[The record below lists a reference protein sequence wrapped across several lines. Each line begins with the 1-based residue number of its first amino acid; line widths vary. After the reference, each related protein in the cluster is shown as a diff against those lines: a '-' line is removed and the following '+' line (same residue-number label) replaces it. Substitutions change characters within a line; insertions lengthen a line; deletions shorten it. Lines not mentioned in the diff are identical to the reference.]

1 MPRSENLTVL
11 ITDIVGFTEKMS
23 SSTRANMRTM
33 LRLHNRLLKRTV
45 QFYGGQYIKSTGDGM
60 LAIFRGTTNAVQC
73 GMAIQD
79 TIAEYNLA
87 RSEEEQLR
95 VRIALNLGEVDWTS
109 RNDIAG
115 EAVNITARIEEITP
129 ADEIYITG
137 TVHQTMNKAEVP
149 SEFVDNIKVKGI
161 SEAIAIHRIPRGQT
175 RLVATG
181 EPLDAG
187 NERSGLPYGGMP
199 RPSAISTA
207 DRIRSTLGRG
217 WVISILSAVMAVS
230 ALVAIAW
237 YANWMSPEAEQAVA
251 RVLTNPLPDIKGLP
265 LLGDSRQ
272 LLRRGKA
279 LLDQGKLDELRD
291 LLAKSR
297 PNDSTH
303 AEALL
308 LQGHLLFEEKELS
321 KAIAKYAEG
330 LGIDPELRA
339 DERLA
344 RNLVAALGYVSKP
357 AIDLIR
363 KYNTETMNDYLA
375 RRTGMPSPNGRG
387 QAVSLLQS
395 LGQEGR
401 IDYYRNGVLGL
412 EEANSCDDYKLA
424 ITSLRR
430 SGDKRGI
437 AALQQARG
445 KGPVAWVR
453 SLCWAD
459 DAEAAIAALNK
470 NAN

>member
-1 MPRSENLTVL
+1 MPKSENLTVL
-11 ITDIVGFTEKMS
+11 ITDIVGFTAKMS
-23 SSTRANMRTM
+23 NSTRANMRTM
-33 LRLHNRLLKRTV
+33 LRLHDRLLKRTV

-79 TIAEYNLA
+79 TIAEYNLT
-87 RSEEEQLR
+87 RPEEEQLR
-95 VRIALNLGEVDWTS
+95 VRAALNLGEVDWTS

-129 ADEIYITG
+129 ADEIYISG

-161 SEAIAIHRIPRGQT
+161 GEAIAIHRIPRGQT
-175 RLVATG
+175 RLVVTG

-187 NERSGLPYGGMP
+187 SGRSGLPYGGMP

-207 DRIRSTLGRG
+207 DRIRGTLGKG
-217 WVISILSAVMAVS
+217 WVISVLSAVIAIFV
-230 ALVAIAW
+230 LVAIAW
-237 YANWMSPEAEQAVA
+237 HANWMSPEAEQAVA
-251 RVLTNPLPDIKGLP
+251 RVLTNPLPDIKALP
-265 LLGDSRQ
+265 LLGDNRQ
-272 LLRRGKA
+272 LLRRGKT

-291 LLAKSR
+291 LLAKSK
-297 PNDSTH
+297 PGDPAH

-308 LQGHLLFEEKELS
+308 LQGHLLFEEKDLG
-321 KAIAKYAEG
+321 KAVARYAEG
-330 LGIDPELRA
+330 LAADPELRA

-344 RNLVAALGYVSKP
+344 RNLVAALGHVSRP

-363 KYNTETMNDYLA
+363 KYNTETMNEYLA
-375 RRTGMPSPNGRG
+375 RRTSMPGPGGRG

-401 IDYYRNGVLGL
+401 IDYYQHGLLGL
-412 EEANSCDDYKLA
+412 GEAKSCDDHKLA
-424 ITSLRR
+424 IASLRR
-430 SGDKRGI
+430 SGDRRGI

-445 KGPVAWVR
+445 EGPVAWMR

-459 DAEAAIAALNK
+459 DAEAAIVALSR
-470 NAN
+470 NAS

>member
-1 MPRSENLTVL
+1 MPKSENLTVL
-11 ITDIVGFTEKMS
+11 ITDIVGFTERMS
-23 SSTRANMRTM
+23 NSTRANMRAM

-60 LAIFRGTTNAVQC
+60 LAVFRGTTSAVQC

-87 RSEEEQLR
+87 RPEEEQLH
-95 VRIALNLGEVDWTS
+95 VRIVLNLGEVDWTS

-129 ADEIYITG
+129 ADEIYISG

-161 SEAIAIHRIPRGQT
+161 GEAIAIHRIPRGQT
-175 RLVATG
+175 RLVVTG
-181 EPLDAG
+181 EPLDASSG
-187 NERSGLPYGGMP
+187 RSGLPYGGMP

-207 DRIRSTLGRG
+207 DRIRGTLGKG
-217 WVISILSAVMAVS
+217 WVISVLSAVIAAS
-230 ALVAIAW
+230 ALVTIAW
-237 YANWMSPEAEQAVA
+237 HANWMSPEAEQAVT

-265 LLGDSRQ
+265 LLGDNRQ
-272 LLRRGKA
+272 LLRRGKI

-291 LLAKSR
+291 LLVKSK
-297 PNDSTH
+297 PGDSTH

-321 KAIAKYAEG
+321 KAVARYAEV
-330 LGIDPELRA
+330 LDMDAELRN

-344 RNLVAALGYVSKP
+344 RNLVAALGHVSRP

-363 KYNTETMNDYLA
+363 KYNTETMNAYLA
-375 RRTGMPSPNGRG
+375 QRTGMPGRSG
-387 QAVSLLQS
+387 RSQAVSLLQS

-401 IDYYRNGVLGL
+401 IDYYRHGLLSLG
-412 EEANSCDDYKLA
+412 EAKSCDDYKQA
-424 ITSLRR
+424 IASLRR
-430 SGDKRGI
+430 SGDKRSI
-437 AALQQARG
+437 AALRQARG
-445 KGPVAWVR
+445 EGPVAWVR

-470 NAN
+470 NTN